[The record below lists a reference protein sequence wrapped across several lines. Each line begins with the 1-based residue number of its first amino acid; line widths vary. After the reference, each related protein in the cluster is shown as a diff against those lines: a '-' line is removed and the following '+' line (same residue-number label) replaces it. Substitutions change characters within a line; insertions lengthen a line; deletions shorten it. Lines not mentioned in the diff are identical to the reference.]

1 MSGLI
6 YYILD
11 TETTGFSP
19 KIHEI
24 CQVSLIRAHD
34 RHQLDR
40 DVICEFP
47 ERASLE
53 ALKING
59 KSKRDLLRGSCK
71 EDVVEALNN
80 FMFKDEA
87 TAEHR
92 VIIAHNAH
100 FDRGFMHALYTKVGK
115 VFPAINWLDT
125 KKLAAMFA
133 KKQGIEKPELTLL
146 ASMNL
151 LEVKPFIGKNHTAQH
166 DARNAYLL
174 WKKAMDLEIDYLP
187 HIKRKPHLSS
197 ASHEDVGDSYE
208 E

>member
-19 KIHEI
+19 KYHEI
-24 CQVSLIRAHD
+24 CQISLIRASD
-34 RHQLDR
+34 RHQLDK

-47 ERASLE
+47 ERASPE

-71 EDVVEALNN
+71 EEVIEALDN
-80 FMFKDEA
+80 FIMQDNE
-87 TAEHR
+87 TPEHR
-92 VIIAHNAH
+92 VVVAHNAH
-100 FDRGFMHALYTKVGK
+100 FDRGFVHALYTKVDK
-115 VFPAINWLDT
+115 VFPIISWLDT
-125 KKLAAMFA
+125 KKLASLFA

-151 LEVKPFIGKNHTAQH
+151 LGVKPFIGKNHTAQH

-174 WKKAMDLEIDYLP
+174 WKKAMELEIDYLP
-187 HIKRKPHLSS
+187 YIKRNPQISS
-197 ASHEDVGDSYE
+197 ASHDDIGDSYE
-208 E
+208 D